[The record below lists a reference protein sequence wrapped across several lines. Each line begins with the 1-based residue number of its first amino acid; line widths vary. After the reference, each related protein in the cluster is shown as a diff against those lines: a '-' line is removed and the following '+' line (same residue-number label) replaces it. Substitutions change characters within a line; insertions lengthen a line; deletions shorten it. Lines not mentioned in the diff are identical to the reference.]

1 MKTEL
6 ESLMD
11 RLIENG
17 HAGIAIEHK
26 ILEWRKTEL
35 AEKLANKPLSEEAPL
50 ERRVS

>member
-17 HAGIAIEHK
+17 RAGIEIEQK

-35 AEKLANKPLSEEAPL
+35 AERLANKPLSEEVSL
-50 ERRVS
+50 ERRAS

>member
-11 RLIENG
+11 RLIKNG
-17 HAGIAIEHK
+17 RAGIEIEHK

-35 AEKLANKPLSEEAPL
+35 VEKVANEPLSEESSL